1 MGHAVAAAL
10 YSAAERAR
18 GKGCCAMAVKPHDF
32 RAVKEPAEI
41 DAEVA
46 EILGEDAADLAAEVD
61 QLDRAHNVLRDALQ
75 EN

>member
-1 MGHAVAAAL
+1 MGHAVSSAL
-10 YSAAERAR
+10 YSTAKRAR